1 MLAMNLAKRVAFGRE
16 LAGGGE
22 GEILEGGQ
30 IIYVLRE
37 KGVCWGSLHGG
48 DTMGPFL
55 SLCCGPATK
64 RGFLHLFL
72 QFHAMSTQKGLGLL
86 SKTTLSTLTAK
97 SLPPFPAKNQEPLFL
112 VDTTVFSLFSFGG
125 VVGGELRC

>member
-1 MLAMNLAKRVAFGRE
+1 MNLAKRVAFGRE
-16 LAGGGE
+16 LDGGGE
-22 GEILEGGQ
+22 GKILEGGGR

-55 SLCCGPATK
+55 SLCCGLATK

-72 QFHAMSTQKGLGLL
+72 QFHAMSTQNGLSASSPRLPCPPSPPNL
-86 SKTTLSTLTAK
+86 
-97 SLPPFPAKNQEPLFL
+97 SLPSQQKTKSPFF
-112 VDTTVFSLFSFGG
+112 VDTTVFSLLFSFGG